1 MAIICRVIADK
12 SHHQFA
18 MDEEVEVLHIFSR
31 IEPIT
36 KQNLCRI
43 GVTAK
48 SITRHREE
56 WAITFSELEVIQ
68 IGDNILTTP
77 WRCNDE

>member
-18 MDEEVEVLHIFSR
+18 MNEEVKIISLFSTDK
-31 IEPIT
+31 PIT
-36 KQNLCRI
+36 KQNLCKI

-56 WAITFSELEVIQ
+56 WAITFGELEIIQ